1 MKYLITIIAIGIL
14 FNAGGVLAETPNTI
28 DEAKQIGEQLIDD
41 SPGIF
46 SSAWREITK
55 VFVKIW
61 GYLERIFGG
70 IFRAVWNL
78 LDNEVEKRKPEAQEE
93 FQKEIQ
99 EMKEDIPKTTQTLWE
114 RLKDLFN

>member
-14 FNAGGVLAETPNTI
+14 FNAGGVLAQAPETL

-41 SPGIF
+41 SPNIL
-46 SSAWREITK
+46 SSVWRELSQ
-55 VFVKIW
+55 VFKTIW

-70 IFRAVWNL
+70 IFRSVWNL

-99 EMKEDIPKTTQTLWE
+99 EMKEDIPKTTKTIWE

>member
-1 MKYLITIIAIGIL
+1 MKYLITIVAIGIL
-14 FNAGGVLAETPNTI
+14 FNAGGVLAQAPETL
-28 DEAKQIGEQLIDD
+28 DEAKQIGE
-41 SPGIF
+41 
-46 SSAWREITK
+46 TM
-55 VFVKIW
+55 W

-99 EMKEDIPKTTQTLWE
+99 EMKEDIPKTTKTIWE
-114 RLKDLFN
+114 RLKDLWN